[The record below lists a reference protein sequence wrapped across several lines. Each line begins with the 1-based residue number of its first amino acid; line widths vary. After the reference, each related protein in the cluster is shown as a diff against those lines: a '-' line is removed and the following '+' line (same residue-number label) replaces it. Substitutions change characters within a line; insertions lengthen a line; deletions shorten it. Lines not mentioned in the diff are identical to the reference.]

1 MSHNPGIFAHHVKIL
16 KVKKL
21 KSHHTSAEELLYV
34 KLIVVAVFI
43 ILDPDWNH
51 TSHRLMMTEDRG
63 GYTSHIQLHPAQPSN
78 VCTHSSLNVRKI
90 FAIKMFLTKV
100 Q

>member
-1 MSHNPGIFAHHVKIL
+1 MSKS

-21 KSHHTSAEELLYV
+21 KSHHTSAEELLHV
-34 KLIVVAVFI
+34 KLIMVAVFI
-43 ILDPDWNH
+43 ILDPDRNL
-51 TSHRLMMTEDRG
+51 SHRLMMTEDRG

-78 VCTHSSLNVRKI
+78 VCTHSSLNVRKLL
-90 FAIKMFLTKV
+90 AIKMFLTKV